1 MTNTAYNYFNH
12 YQYRT
17 DEAAGYMPEKLN
29 AQRSAMARTRLITLV
44 LTIVLAVLTVKM
56 AGKMAMVNAFIPYL
70 GTILTVGL
78 GCLTIKIF
86 VVFRNVGQS
95 REEIAELLSDYHR
108 AHKLYLDRK
117 AELAARN
124 APAEKYVPKID
135 YKQGIMKAIA
145 NHNAG
150 KCYED
155 IYGENPYKKSVATD
169 TTTEVITDVKTFRDT
184 PYAYADTMFDSFVKS
199 HNHDPNFRVTTMNRE
214 VNCGVEITITYTH
227 TKGML

>member
-135 YKQGIMKAIA
+135 YNKNLMEAIA
-145 NHNAG
+145 EHKAG
-150 KCYED
+150 
-155 IYGENPYKKSVATD
+155 IRHTKSHSNQAEQTPVETPKVVTD
-169 TTTEVITDVKTFRDT
+169 LETFRDT

-199 HNHDPNFRVTTMNRE
+199 HNHDPNFRVTTIHRE
-214 VNCGVEITITYTH
+214 VNCGVEITITYRH
-227 TKGML
+227 TSGMA

>member
-135 YKQGIMKAIA
+135 YNKNLMEAIA
-145 NHNAG
+145 EHKAG
-150 KCYED
+150 
-155 IYGENPYKKSVATD
+155 IHHKKSHNNQAEQTPVETPK
-169 TTTEVITDVKTFRDT
+169 VITDVKTFRDT

-199 HNHDPNFRVTTMNRE
+199 HNHDPNFRVTTMHRE

-227 TKGML
+227 TSGMA